1 MKYFLTTIFTTLLLA
16 GVALGDTTSSGA
28 TTNTL
33 SNSSGSN
40 TTITG
45 GYSQESTTTYASGSS
60 SNSTTTNTTNSY
72 TGDTR
77 VVPSASA
84 PSISAMS
91 QDLCRVGISVGGQ
104 SFGFGI
110 SGGTTVIDENCERMK
125 LSKLLYDYNMKVA
138 AVAILCQDDRV
149 FSAMENAGTPCPFEG
164 MIGEDAKAQWKKYDK
179 ERPDYEQYTEQLQ
192 IRNDIEA
199 GQIILTQEALDEQLQ
214 LEKEEAEALQKK
226 LEKSKEEAEAEA
238 KKLQKEIK
246 KIEKENEKK
255 EKLEAEK
262 LAAEEKQAKLEAEK
276 LAAEEAAK
284 QAQAEAEER
293 SKEIFKNGR

>member
-179 ERPDYEQYTEQLQ
+179 ERPDYEQYTEKLQ

-199 GQIILTQEALDEQLQ
+199 GQIILTQEALDKQLQ

-226 LEKSKEEAEAEA
+226 LEKSNE
-238 KKLQKEIK
+238 KKAKEIA
-246 KIEKENEKK
+246 KENEKK
-255 EKLEAEK
+255 AKLEAEK

-284 QAQAEAEER
+284 QAQAEADES

>member
-179 ERPDYEQYTEQLQ
+179 ERPDYEQYTEKLQ

-214 LEKEEAEALQKK
+214 LEKEEAE
-226 LEKSKEEAEAEA
+226 SEA

-255 EKLEAEK
+255 AKEIAKENEKKAKLEAEK